1 MRILHTSDWHLGKIF
16 HGFSLIDD
24 QKFALN
30 QIFEALENAEE
41 EKNPFSA
48 LVVSGDIYD
57 RAVPP
62 SEASSL
68 LSGFLTEASEKFPYL
83 HIFMISGNHD
93 SAARLSF
100 AASFLE
106 KHKIHLATDTKKFT
120 ECVLVEKKDEKSGAA
135 EKVAFYQLPFLFP
148 LSIKPA
154 KDEKSENQENSE
166 KVCRSQEELF
176 REACSQIM
184 EHNKKSLGGIPSVLN
199 AHLFTLGSAC
209 GSSERSCIGN
219 TEQVDSGLF
228 KDFSYGA
235 FGHIHKF
242 QPCGQ
247 NCYYPGSLLA
257 YSFDDNPETGMLD
270 VEIEPS
276 GKVHVQRIL
285 FKPLHRIAKIEGK
298 FSDFADSQKN
308 AEVVK
313 NHKDDF
319 LQIVLDDEAEP
330 SEPFARLK
338 QIFPNLLLLSFK
350 KHEENSSDISIQK
363 RKKAINSNDFGQI
376 FDQFWSDIYGNQNS
390 SGEMTELVKAEKALF
405 KKEADEME
413 LEGKE

>member
-16 HGFSLIDD
+16 HGFSLVDD

-30 QIFEALENAEE
+30 QILEALENAEK

-62 SEASSL
+62 AEASSL
-68 LSGFLTEASEKFPYL
+68 LSGFLTETSEKFPYL

-106 KHKIHLATDTKKFT
+106 KHKIHLATDTRNFT

-135 EKVAFYQLPFLFP
+135 EIVAFYQLPFLQP

-154 KDEKSENQENSE
+154 GEENPEKE
-166 KVCRSQEELF
+166 CRGQEELF
-176 REACSQIM
+176 REACFQII
-184 EHNKKSLGGIPSVLN
+184 EHHKKSLDGIPSVLN

-219 TEQVDSGLF
+219 TEQVGSGIF

-247 NCYYPGSLLA
+247 NRSCYYPGALLA

-298 FSDFADSQKN
+298 FSDFADSQRN

-313 NHKDDF
+313 NHKNDF
-319 LQIVLDDEAEP
+319 LQIVLDDETEP

-350 KHEENSSDISIQK
+350 KHEENSSGISIQK

-376 FDQFWSDIYGNQNS
+376 FDQFWSDIYGNQNPD
-390 SGEMTELVKAEKALF
+390 GGKPELVEAEKALF

-413 LEGKE
+413 KEKSS

>member
-16 HGFSLIDD
+16 HGFPLIDD
-24 QKFALN
+24 QKFVLN
-30 QIFEALENAEE
+30 QILETVGNAEE

-62 SEASSL
+62 AEASSL
-68 LSGFLTEASEKFPYL
+68 LSGFLTEASQKFPYL

-100 AASFLE
+100 ASSFLE
-106 KHKIHLATDTKKFT
+106 KHKIHLATDTKNFT
-120 ECVLVEKKDEKSGAA
+120 ECVVLEKKDEKTGAK
-135 EKVAFYQLPFLFP
+135 EKVAFYQLPFLQP
-148 LSIKPA
+148 ASIK
-154 KDEKSENQENSE
+154 KTKNEEIL
-166 KVCRSQEELF
+166 RSQEELF
-176 REACSQIM
+176 REACSQIA
-184 EHNKKSLGGIPSVLN
+184 EHHRKNFGGIPSVLN

-219 TEQVDSGLF
+219 TEQVDSGIF

-242 QPCGQ
+242 QVCDKAHK
-247 NCYYPGSLLA
+247 CYYPGSLLP

-276 GKVHVQRIL
+276 GKVHVRRIL
-285 FKPLHRIAKIEGK
+285 FKPLHKIAKIEGK
-298 FSDFADSQKN
+298 FSDFADSQRN
-308 AEVVK
+308 AETVK
-313 NHKDDF
+313 NHKNDF
-319 LQIVLDDEAEP
+319 LQIVLTDEAEP

-363 RKKAINSNDFGQI
+363 RKKAINSKDFNQI
-376 FDQFWSDIYGNQNS
+376 FDQFWSDIYGNQNPA
-390 SGEMTELVKAEKALF
+390 EERPELVKAEKALF
-405 KKEADEME
+405 KEEADEME
-413 LEGKE
+413 KEKPS